1 MTEHRL
7 RIRQGRLGAALV
19 HIAASGLL
27 FAGVVFVPAAH
38 AQHASPLAKVQ
49 ALDLDTARI
58 GRVTV
63 YFAAADRGHAEQLA
77 ALCEE
82 AAAYLEIE
90 FGTSFPLHLA
100 VLNPEDWFD
109 PYAGADV
116 QPYGNPWGWV
126 QDLLIGVPA
135 SLDEGVL
142 ILGPDDHANLRRVR
156 FVMLHEFGHLANKRY
171 LHPESSRPYSSVRWF
186 EEFLATYF
194 AYALVRSSYPKWA
207 ETSRSEWSD
216 FIEGYTP
223 PVLSLDWGFM
233 GDLPPEELGQTYAW
247 YQILLNIWA
256 AGVYE
261 EHGLDF
267 LRQVKDQLAWDEAG
281 EWTTESVLSTL
292 EGFAPGFE
300 AWAEDLENGDYL
312 SRDQDL
318 D

>member
-1 MTEHRL
+1 M
-7 RIRQGRLGAALV
+7 GAALARV
-19 HIAASGLL
+19 IAVGLM
-27 FAGVVFVPAAH
+27 FAGMVFVPVAH
-38 AQHASPLAKVQ
+38 AQHASPLARVE
-49 ALDLDTARI
+49 ALDLDTAKV

-63 YFAAADRGHAEQLA
+63 YFAAADRVHAEQLA
-77 ALCEE
+77 ALSEE
-82 AAAYLEIE
+82 AAAYFESE

-100 VLNPEDWFD
+100 ALNPEDWFD
-109 PYAGADV
+109 PYAGGDV

-126 QDLLIGVPA
+126 QDLLMGVPA

-142 ILGPDDHANLRRVR
+142 ILGPDDDANLRRVQ

-194 AYALVRSSYPKWA
+194 AYAFVHSSCPKWA
-207 ETSRSEWSD
+207 ETSRSEWLN

-233 GDLPPEELGQTYAW
+233 RDLPSEEFGRTYAW
-247 YQILLNIWA
+247 YQILLNLRA

-267 LRQVKDQLAWDEAG
+267 LRQVRDQLAWDEAG
-281 EWTTESVLSTL
+281 EWTMESVLSIL
-292 EGFAPGFE
+292 ESFAPGFE
-300 AWAEDLENGDYL
+300 AWAENLETGDYL
-312 SRDQDL
+312 SRGQD
-318 D
+318 